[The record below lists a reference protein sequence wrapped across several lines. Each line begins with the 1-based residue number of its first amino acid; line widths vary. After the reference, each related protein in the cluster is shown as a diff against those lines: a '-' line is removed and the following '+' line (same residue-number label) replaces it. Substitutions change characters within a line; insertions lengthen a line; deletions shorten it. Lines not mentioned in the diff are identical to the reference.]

1 MGNKKKKT
9 MTDVV
14 KNITKESIYKIMN
27 TITLAVSGI
36 FLVKN
41 VLSGAIA
48 GSIAIGLCLAI
59 YCMVLFVMKKINV
72 PTDTR
77 NLVVS
82 VALLVVISI
91 VSIFSGS
98 SFSDDF
104 LLYLAAMCMSGLFL
118 RPQNPQIQISCQKVK
133 IPLKAIILQRPMP
146 RQQMGHN
153 YQVILL
159 FMWSS
164 R

>member
-1 MGNKKKKT
+1 MGNSKKT
-9 MTDVV
+9 ITDLVA
-14 KNITKESIYKIMN
+14 NITKNGIYKTMN
-27 TITLAVSGI
+27 TITLAVSAL

-41 VLSGAIA
+41 LLGASLV
-48 GSIAIGLCLAI
+48 GSLAIGLCLAI
-59 YCMVLFVMKKINV
+59 YCTVLFIMKKINV

-104 LLYLAAMCMSGLFL
+104 ILYLAAMGMSGLF
-118 RPQNPQIQISCQKVK
+118 QKELV
-133 IPLKAIILQRPMP
+133 
-146 RQQMGHN
+146 
-153 YQVILL
+153 
-159 FMWSS
+159 
-164 R
+164 